1 MSARAAV
8 TGAAALLVFAA
19 GTAAAQVRTAARAQ
33 FVYESYTFDP
43 GLPYAKVTEFA
54 VPVGIDLSI
63 GRRID
68 VTLSSG
74 YVSLS
79 LSPDSA
85 YPQVSGMIDTE
96 ARIGINIV
104 PGRLIAVITGAVPT
118 GTKVDSASA
127 TVLAPI
133 ASDVIGFAIPTLGA
147 GGSLGGGFVG
157 AVPLGRFALGLGAT
171 YSYPFSYQP
180 FQDATTELVP
190 GSELR
195 ARLGVEGPLA
205 RTTYMRFAGV
215 FAVRAQ
221 DEYGGQV
228 QPGIGQR
235 YIGYAEIVQGV
246 GRTQLTLYG
255 FDVYRGQPTLEGTAL
270 GPAVLPKG
278 NLIAAGFRHAIPLT
292 RSFSVAPR
300 AEWRMSTTVADT
312 TAGSQLTKAGS
323 SIRFGLDARQ
333 TFSPGVTL
341 ALFGSGLFGD
351 IRPTGG
357 VDIPL
362 SGWRAGLMFSVA
374 R

>member
-1 MSARAAV
+1 MSARAVITA
-8 TGAAALLVFAA
+8 AAALLVLTTGAA
-19 GTAAAQVRTAARAQ
+19 RAQVRTAARAQ

-43 GLPYAKVTEFA
+43 GLPYAKVTEIA

-74 YVSLS
+74 YVSLD

-85 YPQVSGMIDTE
+85 YPRVSGMIDTE

-118 GTKVDSASA
+118 GTKVDSAYS

-147 GGSLGGGFVG
+147 GGSLGGGLVG
-157 AVPLGRFALGLGAT
+157 AVPVGRFAIGLGAT

-180 FQDATTELVP
+180 FGDAATELIP

-221 DEYGGQV
+221 DEYGGQL
-228 QPGIGQR
+228 QPGATSGTR
-235 YIGYAEIVQGV
+235 RSSKAWAARSSPSTGSTSTGASPHSREPRS
-246 GRTQLTLYG
+246 GRPSCR
-255 FDVYRGQPTLEGTAL
+255 RGT
-270 GPAVLPKG
+270 
-278 NLIAAGFRHAIPLT
+278 
-292 RSFSVAPR
+292 
-300 AEWRMSTTVADT
+300 
-312 TAGSQLTKAGS
+312 
-323 SIRFGLDARQ
+323 
-333 TFSPGVTL
+333 
-341 ALFGSGLFGD
+341 
-351 IRPTGG
+351 
-357 VDIPL
+357 
-362 SGWRAGLMFSVA
+362 
-374 R
+374 